1 MPFLFAVI
9 VDLPNQND
17 RNRTES
23 ERKAKSI
30 ACVSICGFP
39 RTYKLHRGQSCSTN
53 TGSDRLTTGSDRFSS
68 SSYVLLI
75 DWVNMEKLAISEGK
89 DPGECASLVSSP
101 VKHLSDG
108 QHGSKNLNQRQCH
121 CVCNFQ
127 QESRR
132 DGGQKEERY
141 NLWIMMVI
149 VIKLF
154 KLGKEYHT
162 GKLSTIRGKSPPIK
176 CKLLTNRLFLLAPK
190 ACFAFGLDCLLF
202 RSSILDDFES

>member
-1 MPFLFAVI
+1 MIGTEQSQRERQRALLASQFVAFCVYTYYTEASCAPQTLGVI
-9 VDLPNQND
+9 DWQQ
-17 RNRTES
+17 
-23 ERKAKSI
+23 
-30 ACVSICGFP
+30 
-39 RTYKLHRGQSCSTN
+39 GQIDS
-53 TGSDRLTTGSDRFSS
+53 LLLLMF
-68 SSYVLLI
+68 LLI
-75 DWVNMEKLAISEGK
+75 DWVDMEKLAISEGK

-101 VKHLSDG
+101 VKQLSNG
-108 QHGSKNLNQRQCH
+108 QHGTKNLNQRQCH
-121 CVCNFQ
+121 CVCNVQ
-127 QESRR
+127 QEGQR

>member
-1 MPFLFAVI
+1 MIGTEQSQRERQRALLASQFVAFCVYTYYTEASCAPQTLGVI
-9 VDLPNQND
+9 DWQQ
-17 RNRTES
+17 
-23 ERKAKSI
+23 
-30 ACVSICGFP
+30 
-39 RTYKLHRGQSCSTN
+39 GQIDS
-53 TGSDRLTTGSDRFSS
+53 LLLLMF
-68 SSYVLLI
+68 LLI
-75 DWVNMEKLAISEGK
+75 DWVDMEKLAISEGK

-101 VKHLSDG
+101 VKQLSNG
-108 QHGSKNLNQRQCH
+108 QHGTKNLNQRQCH